1 MDGMTGGQWS
11 SSKYNPGVGF
21 GRTALSA
28 IGVGASQF
36 LKAFPLIG
44 TLIAQGGHAVS
55 DLFTGDVESYKND
68 PFYLACQ
75 NGVNELNRRIQNQQ
89 QYMAEN
95 ATGIEGMGFLAGTEA
110 TEMAAFMMTGH
121 GLATASGVSGA
132 LNSLHSV
139 QTANKLLRS
148 YSTLVSLPQS
158 VTQGAEETNAMLA
171 AGEGFFE
178 SLAYGA
184 LKSLIEVSTEC
195 DVTDKLLGRVFGRG
209 ITEDVLLAGS
219 KKAASLGSAAI
230 GWATDSI
237 AGMNQEGMQE
247 VLSEIGG
254 IGADIAVFGKT
265 EGTSP
270 QELLE
275 AYWGG
280 FSTSL
285 LMQTFTMPQA
295 ANSYRYARQ
304 LQAQHAAMTPDQW
317 VALYDAYRGD
327 MLDPDIAQAV
337 ENAGAASEAIDRDAS
352 IEDGVQRAISSGEGN
367 TPDVKTA
374 ERALAN
380 ADQQIEKING
390 DLSRIDE
397 ERQKAQDAAA

>member
-1 MDGMTGGQWS
+1 MQLTNDEWTELLEKNLSYEDFNAAVEQKTQENLRNGGVAYLRYQQMSAEERVAESEKNLVRASETAQKLRDMQGIVGSDPFIAYAAAMDQYQQAVNASAEQQTPAAFAREDDAARLVLRDFGNAGLEEDYRLWDAMGRPDASALQNNIDLYAQYAHVEKINPGIGDLLLDGMTGGQWS

-219 KKAASLGSAAI
+219 KKAASL
-230 GWATDSI
+230 
-237 AGMNQEGMQE
+237 
-247 VLSEIGG
+247 
-254 IGADIAVFGKT
+254 
-265 EGTSP
+265 
-270 QELLE
+270 
-275 AYWGG
+275 
-280 FSTSL
+280 
-285 LMQTFTMPQA
+285 
-295 ANSYRYARQ
+295 
-304 LQAQHAAMTPDQW
+304 
-317 VALYDAYRGD
+317 
-327 MLDPDIAQAV
+327 
-337 ENAGAASEAIDRDAS
+337 
-352 IEDGVQRAISSGEGN
+352 
-367 TPDVKTA
+367 
-374 ERALAN
+374 
-380 ADQQIEKING
+380 
-390 DLSRIDE
+390 
-397 ERQKAQDAAA
+397 